1 MIVVKSAAPVGK
13 AQSVELEGETYTRE
27 LSLLAMKRY
36 GLMLLLC
43 LLAGSNESAVSS
55 APGQGTA
62 GMVGRVSP
70 SVKLSLGQAWQQQAA
85 SEGLFFTAES
95 VGLNTVRVV
104 IGGTAPN
111 PAVIALPLEIRTNIA
126 YELNVVVL
134 SSEGCAPGIT
144 TSVGSIRPSGGLVSA
159 AATASHP
166 AEAFDLMRCFSSANA
181 LRGSRVSAGGNF
193 NTLTNE
199 LLANL
204 ELSISPN
211 QQACYWRVVFQ
222 ISLHPSA

>member
-1 MIVVKSAAPVGK
+1 
-13 AQSVELEGETYTRE
+13 
-27 LSLLAMKRY
+27 MKRN

-43 LLAGSNESAVSS
+43 VLAGSNEPALSS

-62 GMVGRVSP
+62 GIVGRVSP
-70 SVKLSLGQAWQQQAA
+70 SVKLSLGQTWQQQAA
-85 SEGLFFTAES
+85 SEGLFFSAES

-111 PAVIALPLEIRTNIA
+111 PAGIALPLEIRTNIA

-134 SSEGCAPGIT
+134 SAEGCPPKIT
-144 TSVGSIRPSGGLVSA
+144 TSVGSIRPSGELVSA
-159 AATASHP
+159 AAAASHP
-166 AEAFDLMRCFSSANA
+166 AESVDLMRCFSSATA
-181 LRGSRVSAGGNF
+181 LRGSRVSTGGNF
-193 NTLTNE
+193 NTLTNA

-211 QQACYWRVVFQ
+211 EQACYWRVVFQ
-222 ISLHPSA
+222 VSLHPSA

>member
-1 MIVVKSAAPVGK
+1 
-13 AQSVELEGETYTRE
+13 
-27 LSLLAMKRY
+27 MKRY

-43 LLAGSNESAVSS
+43 VLVGSNESAVSF
-55 APGQGTA
+55 ALGQGTA
-62 GMVGRVSP
+62 GIMGRVSP
-70 SVKLSLGQAWQQQAA
+70 SVKLSLGQTWQQQAA

-95 VGLNTVRVV
+95 VGLDVVRVV
-104 IGGTAPN
+104 IGGTASDH
-111 PAVIALPLEIRTNIA
+111 AVSIALPLEIRTNIA
-126 YELNVVVL
+126 YELKVVVL
-134 SSEGCAPGIT
+134 SSEGCAPEIA

-159 AATASHP
+159 AATASRP
-166 AEAFDLMRCFSSANA
+166 TESFDLMRCFSSANA
-181 LRGSRVSAGGNF
+181 LRGSRVSTGGNF
-193 NTLTNE
+193 NTPANA